1 MADDNKPLPVFSPA
15 DGRTVVGHATTAAGV
30 RQVLARL
37 GWRQDPGFRL
47 RVWRRT
53 PLMQEILGLADGWCF
68 AFGHDS
74 QC

>member
-1 MADDNKPLPVFSPA
+1 MTATTKPLPVFSPT

-37 GWRQDPGFRL
+37 GLAPERGFRL

-53 PLMQEILGLADGWCF
+53 PLMQEILGLGDGWCW

-74 QC
+74 QA